1 MRYLGRRLLAMI
13 PALLGV
19 LVCVFLL
26 TRVLPG
32 DPARTLAGEQ
42 ADAGTIARI
51 REQMGLDQPLWSQFV
66 TYLSGIAR
74 GDLGLAW
81 HTGRPVVEDLA
92 TRFPATAELA
102 LVALV
107 IALVLGVPLGI
118 ISAVRR
124 GTWVDHLGRIVGLT
138 GASMPLFWLG
148 MLVIYLFYFVLG
160 WAPAPVGRLGQL
172 VNAPTEIT
180 GLFLV
185 DSLLSGDTVAFA
197 SALNHI
203 IWPALVLS
211 TGALA
216 MFSRMTRSAMLEI
229 LDQDYVR
236 TAVSKGLRPRAVIGK
251 HALKNAAPPV
261 LTVLG
266 LELGQLLAGAV
277 LTETIFTWPGIG
289 SYVTQS
295 ILATDYAPIQAFTL
309 LAALLYLTINLAV
322 DLGQAA
328 IDPRIR
334 HAR

>member
-13 PALLGV
+13 PALFGV
-19 LVCVFLL
+19 LICVFLL

-42 ADAGTIARI
+42 ADPETVQRI
-51 REQMGLDQPLWSQFV
+51 RDQMGLDKPLWSQFV
-66 TYLSGIAR
+66 TYLSGVFR
-74 GDLGLAW
+74 GDLGTAW
-81 HTGRPVVEDLA
+81 HTGRPVLADLA
-92 TRFPATAELA
+92 SRFPATVELA

-107 IALVLGVPLGI
+107 IALVLGIPLGI
-118 ISAVRR
+118 ISAVHR
-124 GTWVDHLGRIVGLT
+124 GRWVDHLGRIVGLT

-148 MLVIYLFYFVLG
+148 MLVIYVFYYLLDI
-160 WAPAPVGRLGQL
+160 APAPVGRLGDSI
-172 VNAPTEIT
+172 NPPTHVT
-180 GLFLV
+180 GLYLV
-185 DSLLSGDTVAFA
+185 DSLLSGDTVAFS
-197 SALNHI
+197 SAAHHI

-229 LDQDYVR
+229 LGQDYVR
-236 TAVSKGLRPRAVIGK
+236 TAVSKGLRPRSVIGK

-261 LTVLG
+261 LTVVG

-289 SYVTQS
+289 SYITQS

-309 LAALLYLTINLAV
+309 LAAVLYLVINLAV
-322 DLGQAA
+322 DLAQAA

>member
-19 LVCVFLL
+19 LICVFLL

-42 ADAGTIARI
+42 ADAGTVQRI
-51 REQMGLDQPLWSQFV
+51 REQMGLDQPLWNQFL
-66 TYLSGIAR
+66 TYLSGVVR
-74 GDLGLAW
+74 GDLGEAW

-92 TRFPATAELA
+92 VRFPATVELA
-102 LVALV
+102 LVALA
-107 IALVLGVPLGI
+107 IALVLGIPLGI
-118 ISAVRR
+118 LSAVHR
-124 GTWVDHLGRIVGLT
+124 GRWIDHVGRVVGLA

-160 WAPAPVGRLGQL
+160 WAPAPIGRLAQS
-172 VNAPTEIT
+172 VNPPTDIT
-180 GLFLV
+180 GLYLV
-185 DSLLSGDTVAFA
+185 DSVLSGDMVAFT
-197 SALNHI
+197 SAAQHI

-229 LDQDYVR
+229 LGQDYVR
-236 TAVSKGLRPRAVIGK
+236 TAVSKGLRARTVIGK

-261 LTVLG
+261 LTVVG

-277 LTETIFTWPGIG
+277 LTETIFTWPGVG
-289 SYVTQS
+289 SYITQS

-309 LAALLYLTINLAV
+309 IAALLYLVINLAV
-322 DLGQAA
+322 DLAQAA

>member
-13 PALLGV
+13 PALFGV
-19 LVCVFLL
+19 LICVFLL

-42 ADAGTIARI
+42 ADPETVQRI
-51 REQMGLDQPLWSQFV
+51 RDQMGLDKPLWSQFV
-66 TYLSGIAR
+66 TYLSGVFH
-74 GDLGLAW
+74 GDLGTAW
-81 HTGRPVVEDLA
+81 HTGRPVLADLA
-92 TRFPATAELA
+92 SRFPATVELA

-107 IALVLGVPLGI
+107 IALVLGIPLGI
-118 ISAVRR
+118 ISAVHR
-124 GTWVDHLGRIVGLT
+124 GRWVDHLGRIIGLT

-148 MLVIYLFYFVLG
+148 MLVIYVFYFLLDV
-160 WAPAPVGRLGQL
+160 APAPVGRLGDSI
-172 VNAPTEIT
+172 NPPTHVT
-180 GLFLV
+180 GLYLV
-185 DSLLSGDTVAFA
+185 DSLLSGDTVAFG
-197 SALNHI
+197 SAANHI

-229 LDQDYVR
+229 LGQDYVR
-236 TAVSKGLRPRAVIGK
+236 TAVSKGLRPRSVIGK
-251 HALKNAAPPV
+251 HSLKNAAPPV
-261 LTVLG
+261 LTVVG

-289 SYVTQS
+289 SYITQS

-309 LAALLYLTINLAV
+309 LAAVLYLVINLAV
-322 DLGQAA
+322 DLAQAA